1 VSQPVLLFDIDG
13 TLIRSGGAGLAALHH
28 ALRQLHGYTGSTD
41 AIDLRGRTDPGI
53 LHELLTLA
61 GVESTAQR
69 HAELTAAYL
78 VALPTLLRERGG
90 IVLPGVVA
98 LLEALAG
105 RAHLGLLTGNS
116 RAGAMHKL
124 AHFGLDHHFAFGGYG
139 DVHHDRDD
147 VARAALADA
156 QRHVG
161 AVHEVWV
168 IGDTPSDVRCGRA
181 IGARVLAVLTG
192 WHPRDEM
199 LACGPDVLMDDLS
212 DTQRLLQLWSG
223 E

>member
-13 TLIRSGGAGLAALHH
+13 TLIRSGGAGLAALRH
-28 ALRQLHGYTGSTD
+28 ALHQLHGYSGTTD

-53 LHELLTLA
+53 LHELLLLA
-61 GVESTAQR
+61 GVESTPHHHER
-69 HAELTAAYL
+69 LTAAYL
-78 VALPTLLRERGG
+78 AALPTLLRERGG
-90 IVLPGVVA
+90 VVLPGVVA

-124 AHFGLDHHFAFGGYG
+124 AYFGLDHHFAFGGFG

-156 QRHVG
+156 RRHVG
-161 AVHEVWV
+161 AVHEGQVWV

-199 LACGPDVLMDDLS
+199 LACGPDVLLDDLS
-212 DTQRLLQLWSG
+212 DTQRLLQLWS
-223 E
+223 